1 MKDEFSEEFLE
12 KWGEAYQRS
21 PKMYIRVNLLK
32 IQAKEAF
39 AELNQQK
46 SVCKETVLP
55 DVFEVTDVS
64 EVLASKL
71 FLEDKIAI
79 QDMSSALC
87 AYVLDAKAQDTVLD
101 LCAAPGG
108 KSLHIASLTAGKS
121 VITASDKHKHKVD
134 RMKTQFKMQ
143 GIDNIRVCKNDAEVF
158 RPAWEEAFD
167 CVLADVPCSGL
178 GVIHRKPEILL
189 HLDEAKISDLIAIQK
204 YFIQCGKVCEKQ
216 RNTRLQHLQHQSA
229 GK

>member
-1 MKDEFSEEFLE
+1 M
-12 KWGEAYQRS
+12 
-21 PKMYIRVNLLK
+21 
-32 IQAKEAF
+32 
-39 AELNQQK
+39 
-46 SVCKETVLP
+46 
-55 DVFEVTDVS
+55 
-64 EVLASKL
+64 
-71 FLEDKIAI
+71 
-79 QDMSSALC
+79 
-87 AYVLDAKAQDTVLD
+87 
-101 LCAAPGG
+101 
-108 KSLHIASLTAGKS
+108 HIASLTAGKS